1 MVHNKFILT
10 KTLVT
15 QVFIVTRL
23 LAQYSS
29 PQDVQLPCY
38 QSTQPSIFIQKYVLL
53 FCLIYE
59 HKVNMDMADQNEKF
73 SKTTLVASAES

>member
-15 QVFIVTRL
+15 QVL
-23 LAQYSS
+23 LLQYSS
-29 PQDVQLPCY
+29 PQVVQSPCY
-38 QSTQPSIFIQKYVLL
+38 QSTQPSIFIQQYVLL